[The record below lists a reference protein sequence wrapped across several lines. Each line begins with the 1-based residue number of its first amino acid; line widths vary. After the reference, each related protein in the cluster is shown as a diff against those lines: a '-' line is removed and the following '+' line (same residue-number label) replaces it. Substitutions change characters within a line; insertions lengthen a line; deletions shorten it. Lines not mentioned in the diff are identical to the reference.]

1 MSLRS
6 NPSSS
11 IVWILVPVVM
21 LGQLSMDLYLPALDV
36 LRDALGATPN
46 QLQLT
51 LSAFVVSLG
60 ATQFA
65 IGELARRIGRGQA
78 IRFALVAF
86 TLATAGCAATS
97 SIALFIA
104 CRVVQGA
111 AAAICVSLSYA
122 AIADQ
127 ARDRADNLR
136 GTTLL
141 TVAITA
147 APLAGPVVGSQA
159 LQLGGSW
166 RAVFL
171 LLLAISV
178 ATMVFFARQPLA
190 RFGVRGLDARQPSR
204 EVYLRIL
211 GASRFWRHALLCAI
225 GTTINF
231 CFFSFLPGILFG
243 SYGMSQNEFS
253 IAFCCCG
260 VFEIAGSLL
269 APPAGRRF
277 GEARRTRLACACAL
291 LGGLAV
297 AATASLCTAVVP
309 VIAAFALVMFGTG
322 MLIAPNF
329 AAALYPFREH
339 ADQASTICSVQQFMI
354 AAGVASCATLMQ
366 WQSASA
372 LGLLIAAV
380 ATLALAI
387 GFAPMV
393 VAPEAGLPG
402 GAEQPVASRGGEV
415 SG

>member
-6 NPSSS
+6 NSPSS

-21 LGQLSMDLYLPALDV
+21 LGQLSMDLYLPALDA
-36 LRDALGATPN
+36 LRDALGASPN

-65 IGELARRIGRGQA
+65 IGELSRRLGRGRA
-78 IRFALVAF
+78 IRLALGAF

-141 TVAITA
+141 TVAVTA
-147 APLAGPVVGSQA
+147 APLAGPVIGSQA
-159 LQLGGSW
+159 LQLSGSW

-171 LLLAISV
+171 LLLAVSV
-178 ATMVFFARQPLA
+178 ATTLFFARQPAA
-190 RFGVRGLDARQPSR
+190 RFGLGDQDARRPSR
-204 EVYLRIL
+204 EVYARIL

-231 CFFSFLPGILFG
+231 CFFSFLPGILLG
-243 SYGMSQNEFS
+243 TYGLSQNEFS

-260 VFEIAGSLL
+260 VLEIAGSLL
-269 APPAGRRF
+269 APAAGRRL
-277 GEARRTRLACACAL
+277 GEASRTRLACACAL

-297 AATASLCTAVVP
+297 AMAATLAEPVVP
-309 VIAAFALVMFGTG
+309 MTAAFALVMFGTG

-329 AAALYPFREH
+329 AAALYGFREH
-339 ADQASTICSVQQFMI
+339 ADEASTICSVQQFMI
-354 AAGVASCATLMQ
+354 AAGVASFATLMQ

-380 ATLALAI
+380 AALAAVI
-387 GFAPMV
+387 ACVPAADGVEPDEGAMV
-393 VAPEAGLPG
+393 
-402 GAEQPVASRGGEV
+402 GAEQTVASGER
-415 SG
+415 